1 MRRFKAERH
10 LVDPIPPIIQAAFI
24 SEGQRAVIRKRNL
37 DLPGEWRSW
46 RSWRT
51 WRHHDGDGERCA
63 RAFLPA

>member
-46 RSWRT
+46 R
-51 WRHHDGDGERCA
+51 HHDGDGERCA